1 MKQPSP
7 HLSWKEL
14 GCRDGTPYPPE
25 WEDRARFL
33 AEVFEDFREDLG
45 GDPIVIGSAY
55 RTHEWNRKCGGSANS
70 QHLQGRALDCYPPAV
85 MFIGEFREQAKEFAL
100 ADDRVGGFGS
110 YRWGVHWDIR
120 PRGSKLIVWNQVPA
134 GTSLHER
141 IV

>member
-1 MKQPSP
+1 MTYGHNRRKYGRNLIVKSVNTNSLKTVDQLTERDW
-7 HLSWKEL
+7 HLHNQEPK
-14 GCRDGTPYPPE
+14 
-25 WEDRARFL
+25 
-33 AEVFEDFREDLG
+33 
-45 GDPIVIGSAY
+45 SAY
-55 RTHEWNRKCGGSANS
+55 RTLEWNRKCGGSANS

-85 MFIGEFREQAKEFAL
+85 MFLGEFREQAKEFAL